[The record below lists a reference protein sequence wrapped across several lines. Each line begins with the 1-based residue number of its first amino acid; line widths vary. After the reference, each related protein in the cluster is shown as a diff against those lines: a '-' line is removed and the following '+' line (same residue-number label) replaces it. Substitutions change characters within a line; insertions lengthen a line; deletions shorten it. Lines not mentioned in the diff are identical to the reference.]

1 MSQLIP
7 LSDEAQ
13 DDSIRELAEFACG
26 KETGSEA
33 LKRVVIYKAAFKYR
47 GYHREYEDGNPKAGC
62 EGWNEFLE
70 TLPVKIIVGVARA
83 LRDGL
88 TNFKGPK
95 SQAYVKSKFHIE
107 EEENKETE

>member
-13 DDSIRELAEFACG
+13 DHSIRELAEFACG

-33 LKRVVIYKAAFKYR
+33 LKRVVIYKATFNYR
-47 GYHREYEDGNPKAGC
+47 GHHWEYEEGNPKAGC

-70 TLPVKIIVGVARA
+70 TLRVKIIVGVARV
-83 LRDGL
+83 LRDRL
-88 TNFKGPK
+88 TNFKGPRVRLM
-95 SQAYVKSKFHIE
+95 SRASSILRRRR
-107 EEENKETE
+107 